1 MTTATANRVLPA
13 HRVGKRIQGAKTIQ
27 EALAAANLAGEV
39 KVSET
44 PVSSAILTP
53 NGVSTLT
60 IADKFITYRE
70 TSDGVTPLGVVGSRY
85 VPIQDLE
92 AFDFLNLLIDES
104 GLEVAGVGSMSR
116 GKQTIIQMKIP
127 TSIKVGGY
135 DDVDLY
141 LLAQNSHD
149 GSTAFN
155 VAVTPVRLRCTNQ
168 VRMALRTSK
177 SKIAIKHT
185 SSALTKVA
193 QARETL
199 KMVFEYQE
207 SFEREVEKL
216 LSQEFLTDE
225 YEKFVET
232 LVPLDYKNA
241 SKAQITTAENT
252 RQDLMNLWYADTQA
266 PIFGS
271 KWGAYNAVAEYADW
285 IKPVRGAGDKEALRA
300 ERILSGATEELKNKA
315 LALL

>member
-13 HRVGKRIQGAKTIQ
+13 HRVGKRVQGAKTIQ

-60 IADKFITYRE
+60 IANKFITYRE
-70 TSDGVTPLGVVGSRY
+70 TAKGVTPLGVVGNRY

-104 GLEVAGVGSMSR
+104 GLEVEGVGSMSR

-127 TSIKVGGY
+127 TSIMVGGY
-135 DDVDLY
+135 DQVDLH

-155 VAVTPVRLRCTNQ
+155 VAVTPVRLICTNQ

-177 SKIAIKHT
+177 AKIAIKHT

-241 SKAQITTAENT
+241 SKAQITMAENT

-285 IKPVRGAGDKEALRA
+285 IKPVRGSGDKEALRA

>member
-13 HRVGKRIQGAKTIQ
+13 HRVGKRVQGAKTIQ

-70 TSDGVTPLGVVGSRY
+70 TAEGVTPLGVVGNRY

-116 GKQTIIQMKIP
+116 GKQTVIQMKIP

-185 SSALTKVA
+185 SSAITKVA

-216 LSQEFLTDE
+216 ISKQFTADDFSGLVT
-225 YEKFVET
+225 T
-232 LVPLDYKNA
+232 LLPLDYKNA
-241 SKAQITTAENT
+241 SKAQITTTENART
-252 RQDLMNLWYADTQA
+252 DLWQLWLAPTQEN
-266 PIFGS
+266 IKGT
-271 KWGAYNAVAEYADW
+271 KWAAYNAVAEYADW
-285 IKPVRGAGDKEALRA
+285 VKPVRGAGDKELLRA